1 MQSKRRLWTAQYRRT
16 LNEAAQHTP
25 GRPFGIGDYR
35 VSCVGREELTDEH
48 KQALRQ
54 ALHSSNAHEALAR
67 AHWTAAGYR
76 KDYFEAPRH

>member
-54 ALHSSNAHEALAR
+54 ALHSSNAHEALVR